1 MKNQKSSVYEVGH
14 LGKRPVMS
22 SLSAIRPPVAF
33 RLPASAMKVELSHD
47 DDHWLLTYLG
57 LTSIGLDPVGDAL
70 LGFERELTD
79 ETVANHIELRLR
91 AAGRNPVRTTCDV
104 RPTVVAVWKI

>member
-1 MKNQKSSVYEVGH
+1 M
-14 LGKRPVMS
+14 
-22 SLSAIRPPVAF
+22 SAIRPPVAF

-57 LTSIGLDPVGDAL
+57 LTSIGLDPIGDAL

-79 ETVANHIELRLR
+79 ETVADHIELRLR

-104 RPTVVAVWKI
+104 QPSVVAVWKI